1 MRNHLTNRPENTGFF
16 KTALKIHGSATPKV
30 IKLVL
35 CFMFYGGVISFLGH
49 QYPGIGLPVGPF
61 EYGGLIM
68 GLILVFRINSGY
80 DRWWEARKLWGAL
93 VNQSRNLYIILSQYP
108 QMQDSEWRNILKNYI
123 VAWPYL
129 IKQLLRGEKDLKA
142 VKHLFSEE
150 QYEKLTHVKNPPNLV
165 SMWIAQHMQ
174 LARSLKGLDDF
185 AFLRADEQR
194 EQMTNAQ
201 GACER
206 ILKTPMP
213 LVMAIKS
220 RRFILMFL
228 LVLPFALINIS
239 VFITP
244 WILFLVSYALLS
256 LDQISVELQNP
267 FSVEHLSHLP
277 LDEICLSIEKNIE
290 EMNAWHDA

>member
-1 MRNHLTNRPENTGFF
+1 MRNRLTNRPENSGFF

-35 CFMFYGGVISFLGH
+35 SFMCYGGVISFLGH
-49 QYPGIGLPVGPF
+49 RYPGIALPIGPF

-68 GLILVFRINSGY
+68 GLLLVFRINSGY
-80 DRWWEARKLWGAL
+80 DRWWEARKLWGAI
-93 VNQSRNLYIILSQYP
+93 VNQSRNLNIILTGYQQP
-108 QMQDSEWRNILKNYI
+108 QDLQWTSTLQNYI

-129 IKQLLRGEKDLKA
+129 IKQLLRGEKDLQE
-142 VKHLFSEE
+142 VKRLFTKE
-150 QYEKLTHVKNPPNLV
+150 QYETLKHAQNPPNIL
-165 SMWIAQHMQ
+165 SKWIAQHIHG
-174 LARSLKGLDDF
+174 ARQSKRLDDF

-194 EQMTNAQ
+194 EQITNAQ

-220 RRFILMFL
+220 RRFILLFL
-228 LVLPFALINIS
+228 LVLPFAMINIS

-267 FSVEHLSHLP
+267 FFVEHLSHLP
-277 LDEICLSIEKNIE
+277 LDEICHSLEKNIK
-290 EMNAWHDA
+290 EMNDA